1 MSTKIFVTLP
11 VKDLKNSMR
20 FYEALGY
27 KQNPQF
33 SDETAVSIVISET
46 IYVMLGTHD
55 TFKKFTPKEIADPT
69 KFCNSL
75 LSLSCE
81 SRSAVDDLISKA
93 LAAGGSQA
101 HEPEDYGFMYQS
113 GFYDL
118 DGHGWGVLW
127 MDPAAVQPS
136 S

>member
-11 VKDLKNSMR
+11 VKDLSNSIR

-33 SDETAVSIVISET
+33 SDETAASFVISDT
-46 IYVMLGTHD
+46 IHVMLGTHD

-69 KFCNSL
+69 KFCNAL
-75 LSLSCE
+75 LSLSLE

-93 LAAGGSQA
+93 LAAGGAKA
-101 HEPEDYGFMYQS
+101 HEPEDYGFMYQH

-118 DGHGWGVLW
+118 DGNGWGLVW
-127 MDPAAVQPS
+127 MDPAATQQAG
-136 S
+136 